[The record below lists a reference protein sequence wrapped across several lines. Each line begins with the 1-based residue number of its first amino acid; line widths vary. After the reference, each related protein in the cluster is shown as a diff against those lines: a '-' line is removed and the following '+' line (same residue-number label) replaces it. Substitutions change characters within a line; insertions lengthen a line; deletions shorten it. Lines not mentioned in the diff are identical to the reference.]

1 MVYAFNMEIR
11 YTAKLMGKRVNV
23 CSSINLFNVSY
34 IYIAIHVYAIFNIV
48 FPMKSHPNF
57 VRLMIC
63 IKGNADECVRL
74 FIGVKQNYLVRKNLI
89 ENNI

>member
-11 YTAKLMGKRVNV
+11 YTAKLMGKR
-23 CSSINLFNVSY
+23 
-34 IYIAIHVYAIFNIV
+34 YAIFNIV